1 MNFIQRA
8 IKRTQ
13 FGIFVILLLGMYVA
27 TMIASLAAA
36 WMLFGNPDPQMTAG
50 TFGTAYHKWYL
61 PALWYSAVAYLIYTV
76 GSNDGDRDAYCR
88 RMSVQVMLP
97 AAIGS
102 FACWPFVTSYIWPFV
117 VLTAMALHYTF
128 LRLKPAPKRTVKANV
143 GQQEKD
149 SKTNDAE
156 IRFPAVAPKANYASI
171 MGMDD
176 VKARMLDAAR
186 EVVSRQNSHQEP
198 RNGIMLYGEPGNGK
212 TFFAEALAGEL
223 KLPILKASYGDVVSK
238 WVGETSENVER
249 LFLDAVAQAP
259 CVLFIDEIDSLIR
272 DRGAAMSGGNAEE
285 AKTTNVLLTGL
296 VEIRA
301 YGVVVVAATNFVEK
315 LDGAA
320 IREGRFDFKVE
331 ITPPDLAAR
340 IGLIRSVTKK
350 YKGIRV
356 AESAIAQASKRWE
369 GFSVARVRAVVEEAC
384 RAAVKGSKSNVEY
397 ADLRQALRI
406 VQGISGDRIP
416 VDTPSLDNLIMATD
430 QLNKLKGIAHRM
442 RNVEEIEDMGGSVPT
457 GLLFWGPPGTGKT
470 LTVRSLAK
478 TTEWALKTINGSE
491 LMADANKLDEV
502 VSFSKANRPCIIFID
517 EADDVLG
524 HRGMSGYGA
533 TALTNKL
540 LTAMDGSKGKT
551 PDVVWVAATNNPD
564 GIDEAAMRGGRF
576 TEKIAF
582 AAPDTNTIERLVA
595 EWLGT
600 TKAPVSVEVTP
611 TAVAEILDGESP
623 ANIKA
628 IMQQAANIMID
639 RKIAEGAPTKVMLS
653 DVHDALTTVTGN

>member
-1 MNFIQRA
+1 MNTVQRA
-8 IKRTQ
+8 IKATQ
-13 FGIFVILLLGMYVA
+13 HGILVILLLGLYFSSLIA
-27 TMIASLAAA
+27 TIAAGWMI
-36 WMLFGNPDPQMTAG
+36 FGNPDPKITSGA
-50 TFGTAYHKWYL
+50 FKTAYHAWYL
-61 PALWYSAVAYLIYTV
+61 PSLWYCCVVYVIYAAA
-76 GSNDGDRDAYCR
+76 GDDVERESYTR
-88 RMSVQVMLP
+88 RINLQIMLP
-97 AAIGS
+97 AAMGS
-102 FACWPFVTSYIWPFV
+102 FACWEYATAYVWPFV
-117 VLTAMALHYTF
+117 VLVALVTHQAYLSF
-128 LRLKPAPKRTVKANV
+128 KPTRQRSVVPINGAQESAKA
-143 GQQEKD
+143 
-149 SKTNDAE
+149 TNQSD
-156 IRFPAVAPKANYASI
+156 IRFPAVAPKANYSSI
-171 MGMDD
+171 MGMNE
-176 VKARMLDAAR
+176 VKARMFEAAR
-186 EVVSRQNSHQEP
+186 EVVARQKDHQEA
-198 RNGIMLYGEPGNGK
+198 RNGILLYGEPGNGK

-223 KLPILKASYGDVVSK
+223 KLPIMKASYGDVVSK

-249 LFLDAVAQAP
+249 LFVDAVAQAP

-331 ITPPDLAAR
+331 ITPPDADAR
-340 IGLIRSVTKK
+340 IGLIRSVAKK
-350 YKGIRV
+350 HKTVRL
-356 AESAIAQASKRWE
+356 AESAVAQASKRWE

-384 RAAVKGSKSNVEY
+384 RTAAKGSKATVEY
-397 ADLRQALRI
+397 ADLRQALRA

-416 VDTPSLDNLIMATD
+416 ADTPELNSLIMPAD

-478 TTEWALKTINGSE
+478 TTEWALKTVNGSE
-491 LMADANKLDEV
+491 LMADPNKVDEL
-502 VSFSKANRPCIIFID
+502 VSFAKTNRPCIIFID

-524 HRGMSGYGA
+524 HRGMSGYSA

-540 LTAMDGSKGKT
+540 LTAVDGSKGKT
-551 PDVVWVAATNNPD
+551 PDVLWVAATNHPD

-576 TEKIAF
+576 TEKIGF
-582 AAPDTNTIERLVA
+582 GAPDTNTIERLVA

-639 RKIAEGAPTKVMLS
+639 RKIAAGVPTKVMLA
-653 DVHDALTTVTGN
+653 DVQDALATVTGS